1 MHYVGLSYNFIL
13 ILQLGRIWVDNFFNS
28 FDPTQPIIYIY
39 IYISLFNCSQFN
51 FFSLIHFGS
60 LRIILEEF
68 GILEYNLRI
77 LYELYFIKK
86 MSK

>member
-1 MHYVGLSYNFIL
+1 M
-13 ILQLGRIWVDNFFNS
+13 GRIQVDNFFNS
-28 FDPTQPIIYIY
+28 FDPTQPIIYI
-39 IYISLFNCSQFN
+39 SLFNYPQFN

-60 LRIILEEF
+60 LIIILEEF

-86 MSK
+86 MFK